1 MRRGGAKKWQNR
13 QIERRSRADMGT
25 LPPATAWLSDALAPP
40 PLGGA
45 ASWQAP
51 AAPSGPTVPQLAQVV
66 DKALAAD
73 DERVGDLSKLL
84 FADAG
89 QTSAYSPHPAGVRN
103 RPAACMPTAAAP
115 PARA

>member
-1 MRRGGAKKWQNR
+1 
-13 QIERRSRADMGT
+13 MGT